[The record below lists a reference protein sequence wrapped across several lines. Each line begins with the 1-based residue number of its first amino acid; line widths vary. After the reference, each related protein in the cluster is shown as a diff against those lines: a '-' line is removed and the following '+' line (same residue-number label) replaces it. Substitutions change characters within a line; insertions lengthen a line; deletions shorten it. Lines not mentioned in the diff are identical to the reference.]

1 MPLCLHNTLSRKT
14 EAFTPI
20 NPGRAGM
27 YTCGPTVYHFAHIG
41 NLRTYVFEDL
51 LKRALLLE
59 GLQVEH
65 VMNITDVGHLTSDQD
80 SGEDKMEQGA
90 AREGKSVWEIAE
102 HYTRA
107 FQADLARLNILPPS
121 IWCKATDH
129 IPEQIALVERLFAK
143 GFAYGAADGVY
154 FDTARFPRYGA
165 LARKDVDGQIAG
177 ARVELAEGKRSP
189 SDFAL
194 WKRSPQGSQ
203 RLMEWDSP
211 WGKGFPGWHLECSA
225 MSMKYL
231 GEHFDIHCGGIDHI
245 PVHHTNEIAQTE
257 AATGQSPWVNVWMH
271 GEFLVMDKGKMSKS
285 SGEFLTLSVIES
297 KGFKPLDY
305 RYLLLSAHYRFQLSF
320 SLESL
325 EQAKTGRANL
335 MEKMKDLAGVAP
347 APQAQV
353 AALPLWQR
361 FIGAVQDDLNA
372 PRALACAWEAAK
384 DRGLE
389 PSLRAGLLAEMDRF
403 LGLDLLKPAPAAEA
417 TALSAEESSL
427 LEARAEARA
436 AKDWALSDSLRLDAE
451 ARFGLLIKDTKQ
463 GQAWT
468 RR

>member
-1 MPLCLHNTLSRKT
+1 
-14 EAFTPI
+14 
-20 NPGRAGM
+20 M

-59 GLQVEH
+59 GLQVQH

-90 AREGKSVWEIAE
+90 LREGKSVWEIAE

-107 FQADLARLNILPPS
+107 FQADLAKLNILPPDV
-121 IWCKATDH
+121 WCKATDH

-143 GFAYGAADGVY
+143 GFAYSTADGVY
-154 FDTARFPRYGA
+154 FDTARFPQYGA

-189 SDFAL
+189 ADFAL
-194 WKRSPQGSQ
+194 WKLSPKGST

-211 WGKGFPGWHLECSA
+211 WGRGFPGWHLECSA
-225 MSMKYL
+225 MSMRYL
-231 GEHFDIHCGGIDHI
+231 GERFDIHCGGIDHI

-257 AATGQSPWVNVWMH
+257 AATGKSPWVNVWMH

-285 SGEFLTLSVIES
+285 SGEFLTLSVIEG

-305 RYLLLSAHYRFQLSF
+305 RFLLLSAHYRFQLSF

-335 MEKMKDLAGVAP
+335 MERLKDLAGVKP
-347 APQAQV
+347 APLAQV
-353 AALPLWQR
+353 HALPLWQR
-361 FIGAVQDDLNA
+361 FMEAVRDDLNA

-384 DRGLE
+384 GRNLE
-389 PSLRAGLLAEMDRF
+389 PGLKAGLLAEMDRF
-403 LGLDLLKPAPAAEA
+403 LGLALLSPEPAAEA
-417 TALSAEESSL
+417 AALSAEEAAL
-427 LEARAEARA
+427 LEARAAARA
-436 AKDWALSDSLRLDAE
+436 AKDWALSDTLRKDAE

-463 GQAWT
+463 GQEWS